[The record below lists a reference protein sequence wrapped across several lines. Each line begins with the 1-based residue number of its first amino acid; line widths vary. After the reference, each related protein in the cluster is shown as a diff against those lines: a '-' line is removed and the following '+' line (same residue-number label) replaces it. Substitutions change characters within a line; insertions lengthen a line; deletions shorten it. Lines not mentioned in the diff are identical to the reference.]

1 MKVQEG
7 YGFDEVVSTLV
18 VIGSRVSDRGV
29 YRCTVTN
36 HDNKSNYREK
46 SIYVHGEFQ
55 LLL

>member
-46 SIYVHGEFQ
+46 SIYVHGEF
-55 LLL
+55 